1 MKRKQVDRVERRR
14 PQVEPNL
21 IGGNKSRSVPGAR
34 GCLPFLSSFVFG
46 LAGLGLLALGHR

>member
-1 MKRKQVDRVERRR
+1 MKRKQVQRVERRR

-21 IGGNKSRSVPGAR
+21 IGGNKSRSVPSAR

-46 LAGLGLLALGHR
+46 LAGLGLLALGHS